1 MKTFSQKLI
10 DLNSQGKKSEARKLA
25 DKFLNNPKN

>member
-1 MKTFSQKLI
+1 MKTLSQKLI

-25 DKFLNNPKN
+25 NEFLSNSKK

>member
-1 MKTFSQKLI
+1 MKTLSQKLI

-25 DKFLNNPKN
+25 NDFLNNPKK